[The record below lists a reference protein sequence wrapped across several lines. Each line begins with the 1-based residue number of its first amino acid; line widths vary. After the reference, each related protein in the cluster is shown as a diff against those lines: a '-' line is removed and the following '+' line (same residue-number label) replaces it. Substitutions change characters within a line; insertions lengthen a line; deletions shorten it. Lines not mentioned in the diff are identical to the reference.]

1 MKKFLIVFFIFIVAL
16 SFAASNTIELI
27 FWTHED
33 PNRTPLEEKYIK
45 EFEQMYPNVK
55 ITRVTYPSR
64 KIAEVILTAFAAN
77 KGPDIF
83 NMEIQNEYPYIVN
96 GRVAPIDLKALELKS
111 YDELNDQYLE
121 GALEPVTYEG
131 KIYGLPLELTN
142 WAVFVN
148 KKYFREVGLDPEKDY
163 PKTWEEMM
171 EVSEK
176 LVIRE
181 GDVLVRRG
189 FDFRY
194 PYYLTFFLPMV
205 EQLGGA
211 LISEDGKKAIVND
224 EAWLKVLYYMKEW
237 GPNGK
242 NLGSPT
248 LTNARKLFNKDNN
261 TVTMC
266 LSGLYQIDRIRADN
280 PEFYE
285 SGEWMVVPFPVFK
298 DAVKDVRCNY
308 YGHYYMVNAQSSKDK
323 QYWAWKFINY
333 MLSHPEEYLINV
345 GLIQPKKSLIESD
358 TFKNYPYADVF
369 ISDMEKSHSVPLLT
383 NGPQFEQLIR
393 EAVEAVMLT
402 NTTPEEALKTLKEKA
417 NELLKEEY

>member
-1 MKKFLIVFFIFIVAL
+1 MKKFLLILMLVFFTFLVY
-16 SFAASNTIELI
+16 AAQIELV

-33 PNRTPLEEKYIK
+33 PNRTPLEEKYIQ
-45 EFEQMYPNVK
+45 EFEKMYPNVK
-55 ITRVTYPSR
+55 ITRVTYPSK
-64 KIAEVILTAFAAN
+64 KISEVILTAFAAS

-96 GRVAPIDLKALELKS
+96 GRVAPIDLEALDLKSFEELKKE
-111 YDELNDQYLE
+111 YVE
-121 GALEPVTYEG
+121 GALDPVTYDGE
-131 KIYGLPLELTN
+131 IYGLPLELTN

-148 KKYFREVGLDPEKDY
+148 KKYFREVGLDPDKDY

-176 LVIRE
+176 LVIRDGE
-181 GDVLVRRG
+181 ILKRRG

-205 EQLGGA
+205 EQLGGK
-211 LISEDGKKAIVND
+211 LISDDKKTAIVND
-224 EAWLKVLYYMKEW
+224 DAWLKVLKYMKEW

-248 LTNARKLFNKDNN
+248 YTNARKLFNKDNN

-285 SGEWMVVPFPVFK
+285 SGEWMIIPFPVFE
-298 DAVKDVRCNY
+298 DAVNDVRCNY
-308 YGHYYMVNAQSSKDK
+308 YGHYYMVNAQSSKEK
-323 QYWAWKFINY
+323 QYWAWKFISF
-333 MLSHPEEYLINV
+333 MLSHPEDYLLNV
-345 GLIQPKKSLIESD
+345 GLVQPKISLINSEV
-358 TFKNYPYADVF
+358 FKNYPYADIF
-369 ISDMEKSHSVPLLT
+369 IKDMEKSHSVPLLI
-383 NGPQFEQLIR
+383 NGPQFNQFIR
-393 EAVEAVMLT
+393 EAVESVMLT
-402 NTTPEEALKTLKEKA
+402 DTTPEEALKILKEKA
-417 NELLKEEY
+417 NELLKEEW

>member
-1 MKKFLIVFFIFIVAL
+1 MKKFLLILMLVFFTFLVY
-16 SFAASNTIELI
+16 AAQIELV

-33 PNRTPLEEKYIK
+33 PNRTPLEEKYIQ
-45 EFEQMYPNVK
+45 EFEKMYPNVK
-55 ITRVTYPSR
+55 IKRVTYPSK
-64 KIAEVILTAFAAN
+64 KISEVILTAFAAN

-96 GRVAPIDLKALELKS
+96 GRVAPIDLEALDLKSFEELKKE
-111 YDELNDQYLE
+111 YVE
-121 GALEPVTYEG
+121 GALDPVTYDGE
-131 KIYGLPLELTN
+131 IYGLPLELTN

-148 KKYFREVGLDPEKDY
+148 KKYFREVGLDPDKDY

-176 LVIRE
+176 LVIRDGE
-181 GDVLVRRG
+181 ILKRRG

-205 EQLGGA
+205 EQLGGK
-211 LISEDGKKAIVND
+211 LISDDKKTAIVND
-224 EAWLKVLYYMKEW
+224 DAWLKVLKYMKEW

-248 LTNARKLFNKDNN
+248 YTNARKLFNKDNN

-285 SGEWMVVPFPVFK
+285 SGEWMIIPFPVFE
-298 DAVKDVRCNY
+298 DAVNDVRCNY
-308 YGHYYMVNAQSSKDK
+308 YGHYYMVNAQSSKEK
-323 QYWAWKFINY
+323 QYWAWKFISF
-333 MLSHPEEYLINV
+333 MLSHPEDYLLNV
-345 GLIQPKKSLIESD
+345 GLVQPKISLINSEV
-358 TFKNYPYADVF
+358 FKNYPYADVF
-369 ISDMEKSHSVPLLT
+369 IKDMEKSHSVPLLI
-383 NGPQFEQLIR
+383 NGPQFNQLIR
-393 EAVEAVMLT
+393 EAVESVMLT
-402 NTTPEEALKTLKEKA
+402 DTTPEEALKILKEKA
-417 NELLKEEY
+417 NELLKEEW

>member
-1 MKKFLIVFFIFIVAL
+1 MKKFLLVLMLVFFTFLVY
-16 SFAASNTIELI
+16 AAQIELV

-33 PNRTPLEEKYIK
+33 PNRTPLEEKYIQ
-45 EFEQMYPNVK
+45 EFEKMYPNVK
-55 ITRVTYPSR
+55 ITRVTYPSK
-64 KIAEVILTAFAAN
+64 KISEVILTAFAAS

-96 GRVAPIDLKALELKS
+96 GRVAPIDLEALDLKSFEELKKE
-111 YDELNDQYLE
+111 YVE
-121 GALEPVTYEG
+121 GALDPVTYDGE
-131 KIYGLPLELTN
+131 IYGLPLELTN

-148 KKYFREVGLDPEKDY
+148 KKYFREVGLDPDKDY

-176 LVIRE
+176 LVIRDGE
-181 GDVLVRRG
+181 ILKRRG

-205 EQLGGA
+205 EQLGGK
-211 LISEDGKKAIVND
+211 LISDDKKTAIVND
-224 EAWLKVLYYMKEW
+224 DAWLKVLKYMKEW

-248 LTNARKLFNKDNN
+248 YTNARKLFNKDNN

-285 SGEWMVVPFPVFK
+285 SGEWMIIPFPVFE
-298 DAVKDVRCNY
+298 DAVNDVRCNY
-308 YGHYYMVNAQSSKDK
+308 YGHYYMVNAQSSKEK
-323 QYWAWKFINY
+323 QYWAWKFISF
-333 MLSHPEEYLINV
+333 MLSHPEDYLLNV
-345 GLIQPKKSLIESD
+345 GLVQPKISLINSEV
-358 TFKNYPYADVF
+358 FKNYPYADIF
-369 ISDMEKSHSVPLLT
+369 IKDMEKSHSVPLLI
-383 NGPQFEQLIR
+383 NGPQFNQLIR
-393 EAVEAVMLT
+393 EAVESVMLT
-402 NTTPEEALKTLKEKA
+402 DTTPEEALKILKEKA
-417 NELLKEEY
+417 NELLKEEW

>member
-1 MKKFLIVFFIFIVAL
+1 MKKFLLILMLVFFTFLVY
-16 SFAASNTIELI
+16 AAQIELV

-33 PNRTPLEEKYIK
+33 PNRTPLEEKYIQ
-45 EFEQMYPNVK
+45 EFEKMYPNVK
-55 ITRVTYPSR
+55 ITRVTYPSK
-64 KIAEVILTAFAAN
+64 KISEVILTAFAAS

-96 GRVAPIDLKALELKS
+96 GRVAPIDLEALDLKSFEELKKE
-111 YDELNDQYLE
+111 YVE
-121 GALEPVTYEG
+121 GALDPVTYDGE
-131 KIYGLPLELTN
+131 IYGLPLELTN

-148 KKYFREVGLDPEKDY
+148 KKYFREVGLDPDKDY

-176 LVIRE
+176 LVIRDGE
-181 GDVLVRRG
+181 ILKRRG

-205 EQLGGA
+205 EQLGGK
-211 LISEDGKKAIVND
+211 LISDDKKTAIVND
-224 EAWLKVLYYMKEW
+224 DAWLKVLKYMKEW

-248 LTNARKLFNKDNN
+248 YTNARKLFNKDNN

-285 SGEWMVVPFPVFK
+285 SGEWMIIPFPVFE
-298 DAVKDVRCNY
+298 DAVNDVRCNY
-308 YGHYYMVNAQSSKDK
+308 YGHYYMVNAQSSKEK
-323 QYWAWKFINY
+323 QYWAWKFISF
-333 MLSHPEEYLINV
+333 MLSHPEDYLLNV
-345 GLIQPKKSLIESD
+345 GLVQPKISLINSEV
-358 TFKNYPYADVF
+358 FKNYPYADVF
-369 ISDMEKSHSVPLLT
+369 IKDMEKSHSVPLLI
-383 NGPQFEQLIR
+383 NGPQFNQLIR
-393 EAVEAVMLT
+393 EAVESVMLT
-402 NTTPEEALKTLKEKA
+402 DTTPEEALKILKEKA
-417 NELLKEEY
+417 NELLKEEW

>member
-1 MKKFLIVFFIFIVAL
+1 MLVFFTFLVY
-16 SFAASNTIELI
+16 AAQIELV

-33 PNRTPLEEKYIK
+33 PNRTPLEEKYIQ
-45 EFEQMYPNVK
+45 EFEKMYPNVK
-55 ITRVTYPSR
+55 ITRVTYPSK
-64 KIAEVILTAFAAN
+64 KISEVILTAFAAS

-96 GRVAPIDLKALELKS
+96 GRVAPIDLEALDLKSFEELKKE
-111 YDELNDQYLE
+111 YVE
-121 GALEPVTYEG
+121 GALDPVTYDGE
-131 KIYGLPLELTN
+131 IYGLPLELTN

-148 KKYFREVGLDPEKDY
+148 KKYFREVGLDPDKDY

-176 LVIRE
+176 LVIRDGE
-181 GDVLVRRG
+181 ILKRRG

-205 EQLGGA
+205 EQLGGK
-211 LISEDGKKAIVND
+211 LISDDKKTAIVND
-224 EAWLKVLYYMKEW
+224 DAWLKVLKYMKEW

-248 LTNARKLFNKDNN
+248 YTNARKLFNKDNN

-285 SGEWMVVPFPVFK
+285 SGEWMIIPFPVFE
-298 DAVKDVRCNY
+298 DAVNDVRCNY
-308 YGHYYMVNAQSSKDK
+308 YGHYYMVNAQSSKEK
-323 QYWAWKFINY
+323 QYWAWKFISF
-333 MLSHPEEYLINV
+333 MLSHPEDYLLNV
-345 GLIQPKKSLIESD
+345 GLVQPKISLINSEV
-358 TFKNYPYADVF
+358 FKNYPYADVF
-369 ISDMEKSHSVPLLT
+369 IKDMEKSHSVPLLI
-383 NGPQFEQLIR
+383 NGPQFNQLIR
-393 EAVEAVMLT
+393 EAVESVMLT
-402 NTTPEEALKTLKEKA
+402 DTTPEEALKILKEKA
-417 NELLKEEY
+417 NELLKEEW